1 MSRNKFIVIVF
12 VLIAAIIGLRSLS
25 DWRPLA
31 ASTNPTARVN
41 FLSAPPPWA
50 KDAESVMT
58 ELETWRGQSFIR
70 PLEIQIKPRADGEPA
85 GWYSP
90 ETHQLIVTTDGSESF
105 KRGVMLHEIFHALQD
120 QTFDLLALHQ
130 SVTNADEDQALDA
143 LIEGEAMLAV
153 SDLLNYNFADH
164 AQLPEVGDI
173 SDELF
178 NRLFEYGEGMA
189 FVRSLRAP
197 DNWSQ
202 VDQAFQS
209 PPRSTREIYHPML
222 YPLSVASVDASPSQD
237 KLGEYGFRLWLARDP
252 KTRAQLQA
260 LSDVYL
266 NDSLNV
272 SATGEHTWVIQFK
285 TDEAAQQVEALAPKA
300 IAAMPDHPTSVD
312 ISRRSKTLTMAWRPQ
327 N

>member
-1 MSRNKFIVIVF
+1 MSRNKFLVIVF
-12 VLIAAIIGLRSLS
+12 VLIAAIIGIRSLS
-25 DWRPLA
+25 GWRPLA

-41 FLSAPPPWA
+41 FLSDPPPWA

-58 ELETWRGQSFIR
+58 ELENWRGQSFIR

-90 ETHQLIVTTDGSESF
+90 ETRQLIVTTDGSERF

-120 QTFDLLALHQ
+120 QNFNLLALHQ
-130 SVTNADEDQALDA
+130 SATNADEDQALDA

-164 AQLPEVGDI
+164 AQLPDAGDL
-173 SDELF
+173 SDALF
-178 NRLFEYGEGMA
+178 NRLFEYGDGMT
-189 FVRSLRAP
+189 FVRSLRAQG
-197 DNWSQ
+197 NWSE
-202 VDQAFQS
+202 VDRAFQS
-209 PPRSTREIYHPML
+209 PPRSTREIYHPKL
-222 YPLSVASVDASPSQD
+222 YPLSAASVELNPSQD

-252 KTRAQLQA
+252 ETRPQLQS

-266 NDSLNV
+266 NDIFNV
-272 SATGEHTWVIQFK
+272 SETGEHTWVIQFK

-300 IAAMPDHPTSVD
+300 ISAMPEHPTSVD

-327 N
+327 H